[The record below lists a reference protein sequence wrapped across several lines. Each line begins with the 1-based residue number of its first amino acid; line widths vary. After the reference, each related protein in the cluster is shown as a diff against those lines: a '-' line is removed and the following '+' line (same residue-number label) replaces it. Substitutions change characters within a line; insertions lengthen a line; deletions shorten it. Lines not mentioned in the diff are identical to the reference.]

1 MIVISDTNIIY
12 SCFYKPE
19 GVIATILSDKKKTI
33 QFIAPDYLLDE
44 VNEHLPEIMKDNH
57 LTKRQTNVL
66 LKRFIQNIIF
76 FKVKDIPR
84 VYIDKAKNI
93 VKSIDPDDY
102 PFVALHLEK
111 GHKIWTCD
119 FKLLNGLKEEGY
131 DICITTQELKTK
143 VYHKKERGCPKSF
156 S

>member
-57 LTKRQTNVL
+57 LTKRQANVL

-111 GHKIWTCD
+111 GHKS
-119 FKLLNGLKEEGY
+119 GLV
-131 DICITTQELKTK
+131 I
-143 VYHKKERGCPKSF
+143 SNF
-156 S
+156 